1 MPASARSEPAR
12 FLDGISARPH
22 PVEISVTASGLHFGP
37 VDGVSRHWRAQG
49 LRLVDILESGRLF
62 RFAHADHGAE
72 RLLVPAGPAL
82 TTIRE
87 NLPDVFA
94 RRRGSAV
101 DLRIAVR
108 IIAVCIVVLGG
119 LWLSLPALVR
129 LATALVPLSVEREM
143 GEQTLR
149 SLSGLVDGLDRT
161 CVAPAGEAAL
171 AALVT
176 RLEDGRPLR
185 VPVQVHVVDSGIE
198 NAVALPGG
206 VILVFRGLLENAG
219 GGNELAGVL
228 AHEIGHAQYRHGM
241 QQYIRANALSLLF
254 SLIATGGL
262 SDMGS
267 MLGQTLVTLS
277 YGRDAEREADDYAV
291 ETLNRTGI
299 SGDGLAG
306 FFARHSDGSGSSGML
321 SVLSTHPPS
330 AERQAAIDAATTGT
344 GAAMS
349 DTDWQDLKTIC
360 RITEPTL
367 PRRRG

>member
-1 MPASARSEPAR
+1 MPGSARSEQAR

-22 PVEISVTASGLHFGP
+22 AVEVSASASGLDFGS
-37 VDGVSRHWRAQG
+37 VAGVRRHWRAEG

-62 RFAHADHGAE
+62 RFAHADHGPE

-82 TTIRE
+82 ATIRE
-87 NLPDVFA
+87 NLPAVFA
-94 RRRGSAV
+94 RSRGMAV
-101 DLRIAVR
+101 DLRIAAR
-108 IIAVCIVVLGG
+108 IVAVCVVVLGG
-119 LWLSLPALVR
+119 IWLSLPALVR

-149 SLSGLVDGLDRT
+149 SLSGLVTGMERT
-161 CVAPAGEAAL
+161 CVAPAGAAAL
-171 AALVT
+171 ADLLA
-176 RLEDGRPLR
+176 RLEGGRALR
-185 VPVQVHVVDSGIE
+185 VPVQVRVVDSGIE
-198 NAVALPGG
+198 NALALPGG
-206 VILVFRGLLENAG
+206 EVVVFRGLLERAG
-219 GGNELAGVL
+219 GGDELAGVL

-254 SLIATGGL
+254 SVVATGGL
-262 SDMGS
+262 SDIGS

-291 ETLNRTGI
+291 ETLNRAGI

-306 FFARHSDGSGSSGML
+306 FFARHSGGSEPSGML

-330 AERQAAIDAATTGT
+330 TERQAAIDTATTGT

-349 DTDWQDLKTIC
+349 DTDWQDLKAIC

-367 PRRRG
+367 PRRPD